1 DFTEKIFIRDGV
13 EELPERMTDVMTG
26 LTLQLSTTTGSPTRK
41 FIGSSQDLMFS
52 LMFGPDTVLADFVA
66 SDYVQFSEWTDGLN
80 MLFDKNIGS
89 RDTAEFTEI
98 GVKVKLL
105 DLSGERVEIPQ
116 SVEVPREL
124 PVVEIDF
131 IMMILFL
138 RVWHNLLV

>member
-1 DFTEKIFIRDGV
+1 DFTEKTFIRDGV

-26 LTLQLSTTTGSPTRK
+26 LTPQLSTTTGSPTRK
-41 FIGSSQDLMFS
+41 SIGSSQDLIFS
-52 LMFGPDTVLADFVA
+52 LMSGPDTVLADFMA

-89 RDTAEFTEI
+89 RDTAEFIQILTEI

-124 PVVEIDF
+124 PVVENGFYYDDPF
-131 IMMILFL
+131 S
-138 RVWHNLLV
+138 